1 MTTLEQRYRQRS
13 RPTRR
18 DTAASHFVQAL
29 CEPRAYPH
37 APGRVV
43 HLETHISHVFLTGT
57 RAYKVKKPLD
67 LGFLDYSTLEKRRL
81 ACFEELRINRR
92 LAPELYLDVVP
103 ITGRAERPDVE
114 GQGEAIEYAV
124 KMVEFAQEDMLE
136 QVLARGQLTA
146 ELIGAIAD
154 QVARFHASLPPAGA
168 DTDFGAP
175 QDVMAP
181 AMQNFE
187 QLEPLLDSAKE
198 RTELDALRQWTQ
210 SQHAVLEE
218 LFARRKADG
227 FVREC
232 HGDLHLGNIVL
243 VEGQVRIFDGIE
255 FNPQL
260 RWIDVINEAAFM
272 VMDLVQRGRGDLAW
286 RFLNAY
292 LEHTG
297 DYAGVRLLR
306 YYVVYR
312 ALVRAKV
319 AAIRA
324 AQADLPA
331 QQRGALSEK
340 RRRHLA
346 LAHECAAQARAA
358 LIIHHG
364 LSGSGKTTASQ
375 TILEHIGAVRIR
387 SDVERKRLTGLPAA
401 ARTGAGV
408 GTGIYTVDWNRQTY
422 ARLASAAEDVV
433 AGGCVALVDAT
444 FLRRADRDAFRA
456 LAARAGVP
464 FAIAEFT
471 ASPAVLRSRIA
482 SREGAR
488 RDASEA
494 TLEVL
499 EHQMRTCEP
508 LSQEERTHTT
518 VFDTE
523 RMSYDELR
531 SRSREMLARLT
542 RLA

>member
-1 MTTLEQRYRQRS
+1 MGALRQENGQRESMRQ
-13 RPTRR
+13 
-18 DTAASHFVQAL
+18 DDAARLAQAL
-29 CEPRAYPH
+29 CEPRAYSH
-37 APGRVV
+37 APARVV

-57 RAYKVKKPLD
+57 RAYKIKKPLD
-67 LGFLDYSTLEKRRL
+67 LGFLDFSTLEKRRV
-81 ACFEELRINRR
+81 ACVDELRINRR

-103 ITGRAERPDVE
+103 ITGSAARPNVE
-114 GQGEAIEYAV
+114 GKGEAIEYAV
-124 KMVEFAQEDMLE
+124 KMVEFPQDAMLE
-136 QVLARGQLTA
+136 QVLARGQLSVDLIDALA
-146 ELIGAIAD
+146 E
-154 QVARFHASLPPAGA
+154 QVAQFHASLPPAGS
-168 DTDFGAP
+168 DTEFGTP
-175 QDVMAP
+175 QSVMAP
-181 AMQNFE
+181 ARQNFE
-187 QLEPLLDSAKE
+187 QLRPLLGSAQE
-198 RTELDALRQWTQ
+198 RAELDALEQWTQ
-210 SQHAVLEE
+210 AQHAALEE
-218 LFARRKADG
+218 LFARRKAEG

-232 HGDLHLGNIVL
+232 HGDLHLGNMVL
-243 VEGQVRIFDGIE
+243 VEGRVRIFDAIE
-255 FNPQL
+255 FSAQL
-260 RWIDVINEAAFM
+260 RWIDVMNEAAFL
-272 VMDLVQRGRGDLAW
+272 VMDLAQRRRADLAW

-292 LEHTG
+292 LERTG

-306 YYVVYR
+306 YYAVYR

-324 AQADLPA
+324 GQTDLPA
-331 QQRGALSEK
+331 QQRGALSDK

-346 LAHECAAQARAA
+346 LAHEFAAQARPA

-408 GTGIYTVDWNRQTY
+408 GAGIYAVDWNRQTY

-433 AGGCVALVDAT
+433 RGGCVALVDAT

-456 LAARAGVP
+456 LAARLDVP
-464 FAIAEFT
+464 FGIAEFT

-482 SREGAR
+482 TREGAQ

-499 EHQMRTCEP
+499 EHQLRTREP
-508 LSQEERTHTT
+508 LSEEERACTT
-518 VFDTE
+518 AFDTE

-531 SRSREMLARLT
+531 SRSRDMLAQLT
-542 RLA
+542 RPA